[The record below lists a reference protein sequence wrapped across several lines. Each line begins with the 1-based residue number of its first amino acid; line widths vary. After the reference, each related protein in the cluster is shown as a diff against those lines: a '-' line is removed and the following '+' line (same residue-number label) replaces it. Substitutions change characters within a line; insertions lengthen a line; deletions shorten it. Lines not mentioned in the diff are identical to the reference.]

1 MIKCVYKQNLYD
13 IRRWRSSKGVF
24 IGGCRHSRWQMKGI
38 QILAMEKWGTWQ
50 TRSFCSLWFQLGCVH
65 TFRNWWGQPA
75 PNCVFC
81 HFGCFWSVL
90 VFFYTAFF
98 QAKMLQPDVE
108 VYSFAKCS
116 MHEESP
122 IQITFL
128 ASLGIPWERYPDWY
142 CGGAV
147 GNNRANRLFW
157 TTFAQVPWTYTFY
170 VP

>member
-81 HFGCFWSVL
+81 NFGCFWSVL
-90 VFFYTAFF
+90 VFFTLRFF
-98 QAKMLQPDVE
+98 KQKCCSQMLKSIASQNAACMRKAPFR
-108 VYSFAKCS
+108 SRFWPPLGH
-116 MHEESP
+116 HEK
-122 IQITFL
+122 
-128 ASLGIPWERYPDWY
+128 GIPTDT
-142 CGGAV
+142 AV
-147 GNNRANRLFW
+147 E
-157 TTFAQVPWTYTFY
+157 P
-170 VP
+170 